1 METLTAIIGAGFTPY
16 LSKSYLPSTSLLG
29 DSITPYVMM
38 FLTLV
43 GVTWITSII
52 RSWRYC
58 RDNKGNVK
66 SYGFGSGLAKGLIL
80 ATICIGTALIVQAL
94 PMLQMPLKVIPFIGD
109 ATETVV
115 IVLAYML
122 FYFALVYPIYGSC

>member
-16 LSKSYLPSTSLLG
+16 LSKSYLPSTTMLG
-29 DSITPYVMM
+29 DTITPYAMM

-66 SYGFGSGLAKGLIL
+66 SYGLGSGLAKGLIL
-80 ATICIGTALIVQAL
+80 ATICIGLVVLVQML
-94 PMLQMPLKVIPFIGD
+94 PVLQMPLKIIPFIGE

-115 IVLAYML
+115 ILLAYIL
-122 FYFALVYPIYGSC
+122 FYFALIYPIYGSC